1 MNKIIR
7 PLAPNLTLKKPQLTS
22 TFPISHRISGAA
34 ATLVLLSPILCL
46 KIGFLNYTDYNVYL
60 CFFFVSKLI
69 LSSLVHLTYYALLYH
84 VFHGLNKILSSLDK
98 NQVLIIIMIIIIIMT
113 LNSF

>member
-22 TFPISHRISGAA
+22 TFPISNRISGAA

-46 KIGFLNYTDYNVYL
+46 KIGFLNYTEYNVYL
-60 CFFFVSKLI
+60 FFFFVSKLI

-84 VFHGLNKILSSLDK
+84 VFNGLNQIFRSLDK
-98 NQVLIIIMIIIIIMT
+98 KKGK
-113 LNSF
+113 